1 MTHRSFALVINPV
14 AGGGKPARY
23 LPQVIAVLDAEGTDY
38 SVREST
44 SLEHAQALAAAAARR
59 GDTVVAFGGDGL
71 TGALVGAVARETA
84 VQKAG
89 TRETVGDTEGES
101 HGGNF
106 GIIPAGRGND
116 FARTL
121 RIPFDPIAATRV
133 LLAGR
138 LQQVDLIAVT
148 DAATQS
154 APTMVAGSIYVG
166 IASVANEIANR
177 AKLIRGPAVYN
188 LAALRAL
195 LGWKPTT
202 FCVEAT
208 TADGQQATTEF
219 RGYAVVVANCPF
231 FGAGMK
237 VAPDALPTDGLLDIV
252 IMRHA
257 PKLTFVRVL
266 LKIKDGTHIAL
277 SPVSTFRVKA
287 ARLTVDRALPVGAD
301 GELLPVRAPLRIYPV
316 HAALQVIVPG

>member
-1 MTHRSFALVINPV
+1 MTERSFAFVINPA
-14 AGGGKPARY
+14 AGRGKPARY
-23 LPQVIAVLDAEGTDY
+23 LPQVTAALDAEGAAY
-38 SVREST
+38 SVQEST
-44 SLEHAQALAAAAARR
+44 SLEHARTLAAAATRR
-59 GDTVVAFGGDGL
+59 GDIVVAFGGDGL
-71 TGALVGAVARETA
+71 TGALVDAVVRAAEVRGA
-84 VQKAG
+84 
-89 TRETVGDTEGES
+89 
-101 HGGNF
+101 F

-121 RIPFDPIAATRV
+121 RIPFEPVAATRV
-133 LLAGR
+133 LLDGR
-138 LQQVDLIAVT
+138 LQQVDLIGVS
-148 DAATQS
+148 DAASES

-177 AKLIRGPAVYN
+177 ARLIRGPAVYN

-195 LGWKPTT
+195 LGWKSTT
-202 FCVEAT
+202 FRVEAT

-237 VAPDALPTDGLLDIV
+237 VAPDAHPTDGLLDIV

-257 PKLTFVRVL
+257 PRLTFVRVL
-266 LKIKDGTHIAL
+266 LKIKDGTHTAL

-287 ARLTVDRALPVGAD
+287 ATLTVDRALPAGAD
-301 GELLPVRAPLRIYPV
+301 GELLPMRGPLRIHAVP
-316 HAALQVIVPG
+316 AALQVIVPG